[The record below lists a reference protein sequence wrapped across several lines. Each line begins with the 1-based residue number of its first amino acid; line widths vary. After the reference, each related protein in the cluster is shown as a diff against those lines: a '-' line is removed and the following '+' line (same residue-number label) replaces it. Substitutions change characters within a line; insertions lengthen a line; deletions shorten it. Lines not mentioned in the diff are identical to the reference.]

1 MSRYEIEAFEN
12 VVRMILDSPSLDNM
26 QKETI
31 ERLLSEIRRI
41 FTERAK

>member
-12 VVRMILDSPSLDNM
+12 VVRMLMDSPHLDYH

-41 FTERAK
+41 ISQ

>member
-1 MSRYEIEAFEN
+1 MSRYEIDAFEN
-12 VVRMILDSPSLDNM
+12 VVRMLMDSPHLDYH

-41 FTERAK
+41 MEK